1 MGGMAGPAPA
11 VLRPGRKVE
20 WDQATTQYL
29 AAFAVTVAGYVLG
42 AHLGLQLSRTN
53 RNITTVWPPTGVAV
67 AALLLGGLRL
77 WPAVAAGAFMANLL
91 NRASLET
98 ATLLTL
104 GDTLAPVLAFLLLTR
119 VLRIRNDLEGVSDVL
134 RLMVFGG
141 LACMTVSATL
151 GTSAIVLSGA
161 LPAAQYWPVWP
172 EYWIGDSI
180 GVVLVA
186 PAILLGAAALRQPP
200 ALPPRDRILEGAA
213 VFVALLAVSI
223 APFFTA
229 APISFLVFPPV
240 LWAAFRF
247 GRLGAVGAV
256 LLSAGLAIAAA
267 ATGGGPYRPQSVF
280 GGLIALQA
288 FNGSVALVAMVLA
301 AITEQANRS
310 RNALEQL
317 TADLERQV
325 AVRTAELRSSNEA
338 KTEYLSR
345 ISHELRTPLTAIIG
359 YSDLLAMDESRPD
372 QLDKLRAVN
381 RASEHLLSLINDVLD
396 ITSIETGSAES
407 ATEPVPVAE
416 VIHEATN
423 LVAKLAG
430 DRSIDI
436 RMARSA
442 AASVWVMADRTR
454 LRQVVINLISNAIKY
469 TASGGT
475 VRIAVTLPTLDRV
488 RVAVT
493 DSGPGIAPEL
503 IPRLFTPFDRLGAER
518 SSVPGSGLG
527 LALCQRIIEAMG
539 GQIGVDSEVGRG
551 SSFWFDLERATAEK
565 KATLRGRAQRH
576 TAQKRVAE
584 ATVLLVEDDPATR
597 GMMSAIFERRPELR
611 MVTTESGASVVELAR
626 RETPDVILLDLHLAD
641 LGGEEVLDHLKRD
654 PETDGIPVIVISAD
668 ATTETIARVY
678 QAGARQYLTKPLHA
692 QAVLDVL
699 EAITGGGGNRGDGGL
714 RDGLTSAAAQF
725 PFGRSRR

>member
-1 MGGMAGPAPA
+1 MDGMPAPTPA
-11 VLRPGRKVE
+11 VSRPGRKVE

-29 AAFAVTVAGYVLG
+29 AAFAVTLGAYVLG
-42 AHLGLQLSRTN
+42 AHFGLLLAYTN
-53 RNITTVWPPTGVAV
+53 RNVTTVWPPTGVAV
-67 AALLLGGLRL
+67 AALLLGGMRL
-77 WPAVAAGAFMANLL
+77 WPAVAAGALMANLL
-91 NRASLET
+91 NHASLET
-98 ATLLTL
+98 ATLLTI
-104 GDTLAPVLAFLLLTR
+104 GNTLAPVLAALLLTR
-119 VLRIRNDLEGVSDVL
+119 VLPIRTDLEGVSDVL

-141 LACMTVSATL
+141 LACMIVSATW
-151 GTSAIVLSGA
+151 GTTALLLSGA
-161 LPAAQYWPVWP
+161 LHAAQYWPAWP
-172 EYWIGDSI
+172 EWWIGDSM

-186 PAILLGAAALRQPP
+186 PAILLGASALRRRPDHIPP
-200 ALPPRDRILEGAA
+200 DRVVEAA
-213 VFVALLAVSI
+213 VVFLGLFAVSI
-223 APFFTA
+223 APFFTN

-267 ATGGGPYRPQSVF
+267 ASGGGPYRPESVF
-280 GGLIALQA
+280 GGLLALQA
-288 FNGSVALVAMVLA
+288 FNGSVAMVALVLA
-301 AITEQANRS
+301 AITEQAIRS
-310 RNALEQL
+310 RQALEQL
-317 TADLERQV
+317 TTDLERQV
-325 AVRTAELRSSNEA
+325 AVRTAELRASNEA

-372 QLDKLRAVN
+372 QLEKLNAVN

-396 ITSIETGSAES
+396 ITSIETGSGES

-416 VIHEATN
+416 VIREATN

-430 DRSIDI
+430 DRGIDI

-442 AASVWVMADRTR
+442 AASVWVVADRTR

-488 RVAVT
+488 RVTVT

-503 IPRLFTPFDRLGAER
+503 IPRLFTPFERLGAER

-527 LALCQRIIEAMG
+527 LALCRRIIEAMG
-539 GQIGVDSEVGRG
+539 GQIGVDSEVGKG
-551 SSFWFDLERATAEK
+551 SSFWFDLERTTAEE
-565 KATLRGRAQRH
+565 KATLRGRPERRAP
-576 TAQKRVAE
+576 KRAAE
-584 ATVLLVEDDPATR
+584 ATILLVEDDPATR
-597 GMMSAIFERRPELR
+597 RMMSAIFERRPELR
-611 MVTTESGASVVELAR
+611 MVAAESGASVVEMAR
-626 RETPDVILLDLHLAD
+626 QETPDVILLDLHLPD
-641 LGGEEVLDHLKRD
+641 LGGEEVLDQLKRD

-678 QAGARQYLTKPLHA
+678 QAGARQYLTKPVHA

-699 EAITGGGGNRGDGGL
+699 EAITGGAG
-714 RDGLTSAAAQF
+714 TVETVSSETA
-725 PFGRSRR
+725 